1 MDLGLDW
8 EEVGLE
14 ANSSSLN
21 LGRFFDS
28 ADNGPSSSASVSS
41 EKFSE
46 YANELSLNDKGR

>member
-21 LGRFFDS
+21 LGLFFDS
-28 ADNGPSSSASVSS
+28 AENGPSSSASVSS